1 MSTRTDNIRISS
13 EIIASD
19 MLDDTTGISKEYRS
33 DFMRLLVPCIVN
45 ASFWDR
51 LGDQDMDNEAYEEL
65 DTIFSLFI
73 QSDEVADLEK
83 QIREDELWATELEAE
98 LNSEDEEVF

>member
-1 MSTRTDNIRISS
+1 MSTRTDNIRISA

-19 MLDDTTGISKEYRS
+19 MLDDATGISKEYRS
-33 DFMRLLVPCIVN
+33 DFMRLLVPCIES

-51 LGDQDMDNEAYEEL
+51 LEHEDGLDNAACEEL
-65 DTIFSLFI
+65 DSIFSLFI

-83 QIREDELWATELEAE
+83 QIREDELWATELEDE
-98 LNSEDEEVF
+98 LNSEEVF